1 MFPRERLMN
10 FSPKMF
16 TMTASYVEKIK
27 MLKILLL
34 IKGERTHKAESSFKG
49 SNMNTKC

>member
-1 MFPRERLMN
+1 
-10 FSPKMF
+10 MF

-27 MLKILLL
+27 MVKDVKILVL

-49 SNMNTKC
+49 SKMDTKFE